1 MKSLLVLSLFF
12 GSVAF
17 AQTAPLHVNCNISE
31 IDNGVTTE
39 TSVSIDSSTE
49 KHGAMIFPKLAV
61 ISEVD
66 MMIALHEGY
75 LIVNLYHNPSH
86 ISADSHGDITGGK
99 NAHTQMILGND
110 RSISVNCKL

>member
-1 MKSLLVLSLFF
+1 MKSLLLIILIFS
-12 GSVAF
+12 SAAF
-17 AQTAPLHVNCNISE
+17 AQTAPLHVKCTISE
-31 IDNGVTTE
+31 VVDGVATE
-39 TSVSIDSSTE
+39 TAVSIESSTE

-66 MMIALHEGY
+66 MMIALHEGI

-99 NAHTQMILGND
+99 NAHAQMILGNG
-110 RSISVNCKL
+110 RSVSVNCKF

>member
-1 MKSLLVLSLFF
+1 MKSLLFVVLFF
-12 GSVAF
+12 SSMAF
-17 AQTAPLHVNCNISE
+17 AQTAPLHVNCGISE
-31 IDNGVTTE
+31 VVDGVSTE
-39 TSVSIDSSTE
+39 TAVSIDSSTE

-99 NAHTQMILGND
+99 NAHTQMILGNG